1 MPLLFHDDFESGMD
15 RWEPMDDS
23 TWSIATEE
31 GGNRVLAFTGES
43 GYEPPVRSPRN
54 VALVRDLE
62 VSDFVLEAKLKSTS
76 REYGHRDMCL
86 FYQWQDPA
94 HFYYTHIA
102 TEADPHAN
110 SIFLVDGE
118 PRTSIASERTG
129 GTTWRND
136 RYHTV
141 RIVRDTESG
150 TIEVFFD
157 DMETP
162 IMRARDTTFLSGRV
176 GVGAFDDPGRVDDVR
191 VWGRRV
197 EDGRLGESG
206 DGRQGQAGAAEDGRQ
221 SEPED
226 GRRGEAGDGRRGGS
240 EDGRPGE
247 TGAAG
252 LSDAE
257 VLERYDGLR
266 VADVSDGM
274 DVIGLRDVGLMS
286 PEIEPLWRD
295 LDDFAHQFAGLATT
309 VRYVPTNRPMPGPM
323 TEEEF
328 NEWSGRWYN
337 EVSSEPFADSLKEG
351 SVVVIDASG
360 DGDTGSVGSF
370 NALFWT
376 SKGARGIVTTGS
388 VRDTDEIIKQEI
400 PVYLDYEERGRGI
413 RPGRN
418 EIESVGRPV
427 EVGGVLVREGDVVVA
442 DGDGVI
448 VVPRERAAEVAEAA
462 RRVLEG
468 DKAARR
474 ALYEELGRPLDST
487 VDTSASN

>member
-1 MPLLFHDDFESGMD
+1 MNRVRLPFLVILLLLTAFGSTAVAQEGTSPDTLSGMPLVFHDDFESGMD
-15 RWEPMDDS
+15 RWEPMDS
-23 TWSIATEE
+23 TTWSIADED
-31 GGNRVLAFTGES
+31 GNHVLAFTGES
-43 GYEPPVRSPRN
+43 PYEPPVRSPRN
-54 VALVRDLE
+54 MALVRDLQ

-86 FYQWQDPA
+86 FYNWQDPA

-102 TEADPHAN
+102 TAADPHAN

-118 PRTSIASERTG
+118 PRTSIADERTD
-129 GTTWRND
+129 GTAWQND
-136 RYHTV
+136 HYHTI
-141 RIVRDTESG
+141 RIARDTEAG
-150 TIEVFFD
+150 TIKVYFD
-157 DMETP
+157 DLENP
-162 IMRARDTTFLSGRV
+162 IMTASDTTFTSGRV

-197 EDGRLGESG
+197 D
-206 DGRQGQAGAAEDGRQ
+206 
-221 SEPED
+221 
-226 GRRGEAGDGRRGGS
+226 
-240 EDGRPGE
+240 DGRPGDGPS
-247 TGAAG
+247 GAADSTDLG
-252 LSDAE
+252 DARI
-257 VLERYDGLR
+257 LELYDGLR

-274 DVIGLRDVGLMS
+274 DVAGLWDVGLMN

-295 LDDFAHQFAGLATT
+295 LDDFDHLFAGIATT
-309 VRYVPTNRPMPGPM
+309 VRYVPTNRTTPGPM
-323 TEEEF
+323 TEEDF
-328 NEWSGRWYN
+328 NAWSGQWYS
-337 EVSSEPFADSLKEG
+337 EISSEPFVDSLKEG

-360 DGDTGSVGSF
+360 DGDTGSVGSY

-400 PVYLDYEERGRGI
+400 PVYLDYEQRGRGI

-418 EIESVGRPV
+418 EIESVNQPI
-427 EVGGVLVREGDVVVA
+427 EVGGVLVRPGDVVVA

-448 VVPRERAAEVAEAA
+448 VVPREQALAVAEAA

-487 VDTSASN
+487 VDTSSN

>member
-1 MPLLFHDDFESGMD
+1 MNCARLLRLSALLPLIALCPVASAQTSDSTLNGLPLVFQDDFESGMD

-23 TWSIATEE
+23 TWRIVEE
-31 GGNRVLAFTGES
+31 DGNHVLAFTGES

-54 VALVRDLE
+54 VALVRDLQ
-62 VSDFVLEAKLKSTS
+62 VSDFVLEVRLKSTS

-118 PRTSIASERTG
+118 PRTSIAEERTD
-129 GTTWRND
+129 GTAWQND
-136 RYHTV
+136 HYHTV
-141 RIVRDTESG
+141 RIARDTEKG
-150 TIEVFFD
+150 TIAVYFD
-157 DMETP
+157 DLENP
-162 IMRARDTTFLSGRV
+162 IMTASDTTFTSGRV

-197 EDGRLGESG
+197 DS
-206 DGRQGQAGAAEDGRQ
+206 
-221 SEPED
+221 
-226 GRRGEAGDGRRGGS
+226 
-240 EDGRPGE
+240 GRPGDSSSSA
-247 TGAAG
+247 TDSTDLG
-252 LSDAE
+252 DARI
-257 VLERYDGLR
+257 LELYDGLR

-274 DVIGLRDVGLMS
+274 DVVGLRDVGLMD

-295 LDDFAHQFAGLATT
+295 LDDFDHQFAGIATT
-309 VRYVPTNRPMPGPM
+309 VRYVPTNRATPGPM
-323 TEEEF
+323 TEDAF
-328 NEWSGRWYN
+328 NTWSGQWYN
-337 EVSSEPFADSLKEG
+337 EVSSEPFVDSLKEG

-360 DGDTGSVGSF
+360 DGDTGSVGSY

-400 PVYLDYEERGRGI
+400 PVYLDYEQRGRGI

-418 EIESVGRPV
+418 EIESVNRPI
-427 EVGGVLVREGDVVVA
+427 EVGGVLVRPGDVIVA

-448 VVPRERAAEVAEAA
+448 VVPREEAVPVAEVA

-468 DKAARR
+468 DQAARR
-474 ALYEELGRPLDST
+474 TLYEQLGRPPDVT
-487 VDTSASN
+487 VEPSSN

>member
-1 MPLLFHDDFESGMD
+1 MRPPRPLRLGGLLALAALCTHTAAAQENAPPDTLNGMPLLFHDDFESGMD

-23 TWSIATEE
+23 TWSVATEE

-118 PRTSIASERTG
+118 PRTSIAGERTG

-197 EDGRLGESG
+197 DNGRQGESG
-206 DGRQGQAGAAEDGRQ
+206 DGRQGE
-221 SEPED
+221 
-226 GRRGEAGDGRRGGS
+226 
-240 EDGRPGE
+240 
-247 TGAAG
+247 AG

-448 VVPRERAAEVAEAA
+448 VVPREHAAEVAEAA